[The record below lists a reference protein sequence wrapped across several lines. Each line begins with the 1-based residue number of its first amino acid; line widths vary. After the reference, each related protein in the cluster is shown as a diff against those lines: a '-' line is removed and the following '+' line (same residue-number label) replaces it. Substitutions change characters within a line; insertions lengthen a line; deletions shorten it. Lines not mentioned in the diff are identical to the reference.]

1 MKTIVFGSDHAGLQ
15 LKNFLTSTISVD
27 YDINIIDI
35 GTFTENSCDY
45 PDYAKDVCE
54 AVLSVKDSLGI
65 LICGTGIGMCIAANK
80 INGIRCAN
88 CCTEYMASMAKK
100 HNNVNV
106 ISMGERT
113 TSKNLALDIV
123 KIFINTEFEA
133 GRHKRRIDKL
143 KNLYLTPK
151 VNTNGV

>member
-100 HNNVNV
+100 HNNVNI

-143 KNLYLTPK
+143 KKIFLTPK
-151 VNTNGV
+151 ANTNSV

>member
-133 GRHKRRIDKL
+133 GRHKKIIDKL
-143 KNLYLTPK
+143 KKIFLTPK
-151 VNTNGV
+151 VNTNSV

>member
-1 MKTIVFGSDHAGLQ
+1 MKTIVFGSDHAGLP

-27 YDINIIDI
+27 YDINIVDI
-35 GTFTENSCDY
+35 GTFTNHSCDY
-45 PDYAKDVCE
+45 PDYAKEVCDT
-54 AVLSVKDSLGI
+54 VLAIKDSLGI
-65 LICGTGIGMCIAANK
+65 LICGTGIGMSIAANK
-80 INGIRCAN
+80 INGIRSAN

>member
-65 LICGTGIGMCIAANK
+65 LICGTGIGMCIAAN
-80 INGIRCAN
+80 

-143 KNLYLTPK
+143 KKIFLTPK
-151 VNTNGV
+151 VNTNSV

>member
-151 VNTNGV
+151 VNTNSV

>member
-65 LICGTGIGMCIAANK
+65 LI
-80 INGIRCAN
+80 
-88 CCTEYMASMAKK
+88 
-100 HNNVNV
+100 
-106 ISMGERT
+106 
-113 TSKNLALDIV
+113 
-123 KIFINTEFEA
+123 
-133 GRHKRRIDKL
+133 
-143 KNLYLTPK
+143 
-151 VNTNGV
+151 

>member
-27 YDINIIDI
+27 YDINIVDI
-35 GTFTENSCDY
+35 GTFTNHSCDY
-45 PDYAKDVCE
+45 PDYAKEVCDT
-54 AVLSVKDSLGI
+54 VLAIKDSLGI
-65 LICGTGIGMCIAANK
+65 LICGTGIGMSIAANK
-80 INGIRCAN
+80 INGIRSAN